1 MKLVYSQE
9 AVADLVRL
17 RAFIATQ
24 DPSAAARVASDLLAG
39 IDRLCQFPEM
49 GRNVAEA
56 PQPDAVRDFNF
67 GKYVVRYAA
76 HDNAVVILRVWH
88 HFESRQ
94 GSA

>member
-1 MKLVYSQE
+1 TYLPNLKS
-9 AVADLVRL
+9 R
-17 RAFIATQ
+17 I
-24 DPSAAARVASDLLAG
+24 
-39 IDRLCQFPEM
+39 
-49 GRNVAEA
+49 VAEA